1 MTCRLTLADID
12 TATESPD
19 GGSPETIEFFLG
31 LRRAGLPVRLIDSD
45 SLVARLQETDMIGI
59 VSEWEHP
66 WYRVTI
72 EGVYVQDVVQL
83 IAIFKNK
90 ANSRR
95 NGTSLSSQ
103 KAKLSE
109 KHIVSRSEEHPGSV
123 FLTSSDL
130 QPVAPTQIATLNAI
144 AAICFFFNRIKI
156 FQASIP

>member
-66 WYRVTI
+66 WYRATI

-90 ANSRR
+90 VCESLEKTENSKFDER
-95 NGTSLSSQ
+95 
-103 KAKLSE
+103 KLGRE
-109 KHIVSRSEEHPGSV
+109 TVRSWARKKE
-123 FLTSSDL
+123 
-130 QPVAPTQIATLNAI
+130 
-144 AAICFFFNRIKI
+144 
-156 FQASIP
+156 

>member
-1 MTCRLTLADID
+1 MGEAQKN
-12 TATESPD
+12 A
-19 GGSPETIEFFLG
+19 F
-31 LRRAGLPVRLIDSD
+31 
-45 SLVARLQETDMIGI
+45 
-59 VSEWEHP
+59 
-66 WYRVTI
+66 
-72 EGVYVQDVVQL
+72 

-130 QPVAPTQIATLNAI
+130 QPG
-144 AAICFFFNRIKI
+144 
-156 FQASIP
+156 

>member
-103 KAKLSE
+103 KAKT
-109 KHIVSRSEEHPGSV
+109 V
-123 FLTSSDL
+123 
-130 QPVAPTQIATLNAI
+130 
-144 AAICFFFNRIKI
+144 
-156 FQASIP
+156 

>member
-66 WYRVTI
+66 WYNYRGCVCT
-72 EGVYVQDVVQL
+72 GCCSL
-83 IAIFKNK
+83 IAIFKN
-90 ANSRR
+90 
-95 NGTSLSSQ
+95 

-123 FLTSSDL
+123 
-130 QPVAPTQIATLNAI
+130 P
-144 AAICFFFNRIKI
+144 
-156 FQASIP
+156 

>member
-66 WYRVTI
+66 WYRATI

-95 NGTSLSSQ
+95 NGTSLSSPADFSLPLHGAISYYPLRGQ
-103 KAKLSE
+103 NF
-109 KHIVSRSEEHPGSV
+109 RSDE
-123 FLTSSDL
+123 
-130 QPVAPTQIATLNAI
+130 
-144 AAICFFFNRIKI
+144 AANQFPDT
-156 FQASIP
+156 A